1 MDAASGTLVLFDIDG
16 TLLRTEG
23 VGIAAMLAAF
33 RQLHG
38 DRGFSFEGMQ
48 IAGALDGLLFGEIAA
63 RHGLPADDAAQDA
76 FVDAYRAE
84 LARTLTAERTRRMA
98 GAAELAR
105 ALHAEGAAVG
115 LLTGN
120 YEPTARMKIAA
131 AGYDDAH
138 FPFGAFGRDG
148 PSRRHLTPVAL
159 ARAARHHGRDFACA
173 RTVVIGDTP
182 LDVDCAQAHGCRA
195 LAVAT
200 GPFAREALVG
210 AGADLAVDDLADTA
224 RLLDWIL

>member
-1 MDAASGTLVLFDIDG
+1 MGAASGTLVLFDIDG

-23 VGIAAMLAAF
+23 VGVAAMLAAF
-33 RQLHG
+33 RTLHG

-48 IAGALDGLLFGEIAA
+48 IAGALDGLLFGAITA
-63 RHGLPADDAAQDA
+63 RHGLPSDDAAHDA
-76 FVDAYRAE
+76 FVAAYRAE
-84 LARTLTAERTRRMA
+84 LARTLTAARARRMV

-120 YEPTARMKIAA
+120 YEPTARIKIAA
-131 AGYDDAH
+131 AGYEDAC

-148 PSRRHLTPVAL
+148 PSRRHLTPVARE
-159 ARAARHHGRDFACA
+159 RAARHHGRDFDCA

-182 LDVDCAQAHGCRA
+182 LDIDCAQAHGCRA
-195 LAVAT
+195 IAVAT
-200 GPFAREALVG
+200 GPFPRVTLAE
-210 AGADLAVDDLADTA
+210 AGADLAVDDLSDTA